1 MIGTCSGTRERFA
14 GPRKAHAFRYQK
26 PMKLPLLFRAL
37 IPALACV
44 LSVSAADTPDPATRN
59 ARIKWVN
66 EPKPGQLPEGVTH
79 HTFVSKALNRD
90 VGYCIYL
97 PPRYASD
104 TTRRHPVIYNL
115 HGAGG
120 NELHSFTDAKVLHD
134 GIVAGRWAPM
144 IMVLPNG
151 GQATFYKDSADGRLP
166 AETLII
172 RELIPHI
179 DATYR
184 TIAARGGRAIEGFS
198 MGGRGSTR
206 LALKYPELFCSLH
219 NQAGNVLHIADRFD
233 PAKPN
238 EYPNNYLGSDKQ
250 RYIDNDSFLL
260 LKKNLAAVKSGLR
273 IAITCGT
280 KDDGHLP
287 TVREFHAALLEAG
300 VDHTYLE
307 VEGLAHEHDKLVKM
321 YAPVWFDYHAESF
334 RRAGY
339 R

>member
-1 MIGTCSGTRERFA
+1 MFPIRRFGVHVTLA
-14 GPRKAHAFRYQK
+14 
-26 PMKLPLLFRAL
+26 
-37 IPALACV
+37 IACV
-44 LSVSAADTPDPATRN
+44 VLAHSAQPGGIPTAADAGKN

-66 EPKPGQLPEGVTH
+66 PPKEGQLPTGVSH
-79 HTFVSKALNRD
+79 HAFASKALARD

-97 PPRYASD
+97 PPGYAAD
-104 TTRRHPVIYNL
+104 ATRRYPVIYNL

-120 NELHSFTDAKVLHD
+120 NELHGFTAVKALHE
-134 GIVAGRWAPM
+134 GIVSGRWAPM
-144 IMVLPNG
+144 IVVLPNG
-151 GQATFYKDSADGRLP
+151 GSHTFYKDSADGKLP

-198 MGGRGSTR
+198 MGGRGATR

-219 NQAGNVLHIADRFD
+219 NQAGNVLHIADLFD
-233 PAKPN
+233 PTKADQ
-238 EYPNNYLGSDKQ
+238 YPNNYLGSDKA
-250 RYIDNDSFLL
+250 RYVDNDSFLL
-260 LKKNLAAVKSGLR
+260 LQKNVAAIKGGLR

-287 TVREFHAALLEAG
+287 TVRDFHAALLAAG

-307 VEGLAHEHDKLVKM
+307 VEGLAHEHDKLITM
-321 YAPVWFDYHAESF
+321 YRTSWFDYHAESF
-334 RRAGY
+334 RRAAK
-339 R
+339 

>member
-1 MIGTCSGTRERFA
+1 MHSSPARLIFLFVAATAFTPLSYSG
-14 GPRKAHAFRYQK
+14 
-26 PMKLPLLFRAL
+26 
-37 IPALACV
+37 
-44 LSVSAADTPDPATRN
+44 STPISDPRN

-66 EPKPGQLPEGVTH
+66 EPKAGSLPERVTH
-79 HTFVSKALNRD
+79 RTFSSRALGNE

-97 PPRYASD
+97 PPGYEAETSRRY
-104 TTRRHPVIYNL
+104 PVIYNL

-120 NELHSFTDAKVLHD
+120 NELHSFTDAKALHE

-144 IMVLPNG
+144 ILVLPNG
-151 GQATFYKDSADGRLP
+151 GQATFYKDSADGKLP

-206 LALKYPELFCSLH
+206 LAMKYPELFCSLH
-219 NQAGNVLHIADRFD
+219 NQAGNVYHTSEQFD
-233 PAKPN
+233 ATKPN
-238 EYPNNYLGSDKQ
+238 EYPNNYLGPDRS
-250 RYIDNDSFLL
+250 RYIENDSFLL
-260 LKKNLAAVKSGLR
+260 LKKNLPAIKAGLR

-287 TVREFHAALLEAG
+287 SVREYHNALLAAG

-307 VEGLAHEHDKLVKM
+307 VEGLAHEHDKLVNL
-321 YAPVWFDYHAESF
+321 YRPIWFDYHAESF
-334 RRAGY
+334 RRAAKQQ
-339 R
+339 